1 MDPEE
6 FDNPMLEEFRAEWER
21 ELGVYVV
28 GLGCVFV
35 VWVFFLFCFF
45 LVVCLCTLLP
55 WCEPWR

>member
-45 LVVCLCTLLP
+45 FGRLPVHAAAVV
-55 WCEPWR
+55 